1 MKKVCTL
8 FCLVMVILSMVS
20 TSALAVEPAENVIDL
35 GDGFYAVE
43 TITSAPMERSTDPVR
58 GSKTGKLYYNS
69 TLIGSA
75 TISASFDISGST
87 VRATKATIDG
97 EGYNGALF
105 LDGKTTCDD
114 EIVNGWASFKYNGVQ
129 KILRLSLSCTAGG
142 TFY

>member
-43 TITSAPMERSTDPVR
+43 TITSASMERSTDTVR

-97 EGYNGALF
+97 DNGALF

-129 KILRLSLSCTAGG
+129 KILYLSISCTADG
-142 TFY
+142 TLE